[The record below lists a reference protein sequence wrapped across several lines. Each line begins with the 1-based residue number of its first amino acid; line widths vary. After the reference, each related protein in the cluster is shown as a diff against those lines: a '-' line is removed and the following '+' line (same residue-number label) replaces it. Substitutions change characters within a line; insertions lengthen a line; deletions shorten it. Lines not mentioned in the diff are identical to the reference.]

1 LLGAIWKDDGLEISP
16 MIDAATFPSRQIV
29 STPLGSLTMHRS
41 NNELKFESETKFP
54 ITIRHGGK
62 KTTTDSTSTCTL

>member
-1 LLGAIWKDDGLEISP
+1 
-16 MIDAATFPSRQIV
+16 
-29 STPLGSLTMHRS
+29 MHRS